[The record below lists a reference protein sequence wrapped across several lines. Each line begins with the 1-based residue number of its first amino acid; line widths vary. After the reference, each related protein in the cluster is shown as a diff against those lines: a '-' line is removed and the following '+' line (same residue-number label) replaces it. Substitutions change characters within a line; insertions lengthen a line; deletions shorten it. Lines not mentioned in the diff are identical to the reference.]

1 MNVVEILIEQ
11 TARRRCAAA
20 LVNHRHGRRLA
31 TSFGELDDLSA
42 RAATVLSRTGLLPG
56 DPVLFMQP
64 ISRDLYVNLVAAFR
78 LGLVAVFVDPSVGLH
93 HIERCCKIIRP
104 EAFIGSARSHL
115 LRAVSPAIRA
125 IRRKFVTGVAAPGA
139 TRLDVLDGAPKRA
152 LTPRS
157 PSDPALLTFTTGSTG
172 EPKAAMRTH
181 GFLLAQYRVLER
193 TLGLEPGGVDLVTL
207 PMFTL
212 ANLAC
217 GVTSVVPNADLRHPG
232 QVNAAPVVAQLVEM
246 SIESTAASPAF
257 LERIAE
263 YCEGRALQLPSLR
276 RVFAGGG
283 PVIPSLLK
291 RLECIC
297 PNAAVLAVYGST
309 EAEPIAVLRSA
320 DIAPSDLESTA
331 SGVGLLAG
339 APVPDIALR
348 IIPDRWG
355 SPVPA
360 YSRKAFE
367 ADCLQPGRIGE
378 IVVSGSH
385 VLPGYFRGRG
395 DEVTKFRVD
404 AEVWHRT
411 GDCGY
416 LDMRGRLWL
425 VGRAAAKVADER
437 GVLYPFCVEYAAAA
451 LPGVA
456 RAALVAHKGQRVLV
470 VEWKTGSRIR
480 DLSALKERLRWASID
495 PVIPVRKVP
504 QDSRHNA
511 KIDYPSLLSL
521 LSVIDAESPGSP

>member
-11 TARRRCAAA
+11 AARRESAAA
-20 LVNHRHGRRLA
+20 LVDDRHGRRRA

-42 RAATVLSRTGLLPG
+42 RAATVLARSGLLPG

-64 ISRDLYVNLVAAFR
+64 ISRELYVSLIAAFR
-78 LGLVAVFVDPSVGLH
+78 LGLIAVFVDPSVGLH
-93 HIERCCKIIRP
+93 HIERCCKIMRP

-125 IRRKFVTGVAAPGA
+125 IRRKFVTGAAAPGA
-139 TRLDVLDGAPKRA
+139 TRLDVLDCAPKRG

-157 PSDPALLTFTTGSTG
+157 PGDPALLTFTSGSTG

-193 TLGLEPGGVDLVTL
+193 TLGLEPGSVDLVTL
-207 PMFTL
+207 PIFAL

-217 GVTSVVPNADLRHPG
+217 GVTSVVPNADLQHPG
-232 QVNAAPVVAQLVEM
+232 QVNPAPVVAQMIEM

-257 LERIAE
+257 LERIAG
-263 YCEGRALQLPSLR
+263 YCERRALLLPSLR

-291 RLECIC
+291 RLEYLC
-297 PNAAVLAVYGST
+297 PNATVMAVYGST
-309 EAEPIAVLRSA
+309 EAEPIAFLRSP
-320 DIAPSDLESTA
+320 DIEPSDLESTA
-331 SGVGLLAG
+331 SGSGLLAG
-339 APVPDIALR
+339 TPVPDIALR
-348 IIPDRWG
+348 IFPDRWG
-355 SPVPA
+355 SSVPA
-360 YSRKAFE
+360 YSRVAFE
-367 ADCLQPGRIGE
+367 ADCLEQGRIGE
-378 IVVSGSH
+378 IAVSGSH

-404 AEVWHRT
+404 GEAWHRT

-425 VGRAAAKVADER
+425 VGRAAAKVADGR
-437 GVLYPFCVEYAAAA
+437 GMLYPFCVEYAAAA

-456 RAALVAHKGQRVLV
+456 RTAFLAHKGQRVLV
-470 VEWKTGSRIR
+470 VEWKSGSCIR
-480 DLSALKERLRWASID
+480 NLSALKERLRWASID
-495 PVIPVRKVP
+495 RVIPVRKVP
-504 QDSRHNA
+504 LDSRHNA
-511 KIDYPSLLSL
+511 KIDYRSL
-521 LSVIDAESPGSP
+521 LSVIGGESPQSPQPD